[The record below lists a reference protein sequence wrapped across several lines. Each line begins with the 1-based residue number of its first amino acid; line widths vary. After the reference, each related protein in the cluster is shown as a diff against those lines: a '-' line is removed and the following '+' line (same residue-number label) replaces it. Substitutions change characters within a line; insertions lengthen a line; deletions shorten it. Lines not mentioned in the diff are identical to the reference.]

1 MSIQLH
7 RALSS
12 SELTERMKQQA
23 VSQGKARIA
32 RRIESASELTERV
45 RKEASIKL
53 PTQYNTANRN
63 SAEFATEF
71 FAGQAFRRGELASKS
86 KIQDICCPP
95 IFLTTPSGAPAIS
108 VQRSITC
115 SQPIKGSSNDVR
127 CIVPSNVTPNAGVRA
142 PKGTLQGTVVPNCVA
157 GLRPQSLQS

>member
-1 MSIQLH
+1 MSVPLH

-12 SELTERMKQQA
+12 SELTERLKQQA
-23 VSQGKARIA
+23 VAEGRSRIA
-32 RRIESASELTERV
+32 RRIESSSEVTERV

-71 FAGQAFRRGELASKS
+71 FAGQAFRRGEVASKS
-86 KIQDICCPP
+86 KIQNICCPP

-108 VQRSITC
+108 VQRAITC

-142 PKGTLQGTVVPNCVA
+142 PKGTLQGNLIPRCA
-157 GLRPQSLQS
+157 GALRPQSLQS